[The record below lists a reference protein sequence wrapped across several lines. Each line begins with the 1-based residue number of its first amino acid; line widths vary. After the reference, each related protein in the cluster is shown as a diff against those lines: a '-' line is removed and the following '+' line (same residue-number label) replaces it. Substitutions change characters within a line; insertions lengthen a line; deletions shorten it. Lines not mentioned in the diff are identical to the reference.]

1 MTQEAS
7 AFSQVED
14 VVLQL
19 AIAAFLNNLVYFAVV
34 LGALIV
40 VHEFGHFIVAKK
52 SGVRVERFSIGFGPP
67 LWRKLWRGTE
77 YRLALVPL
85 GGYVKMYGEQ
95 FDEAVDD
102 RQGSFLHQPVW
113 KRIPIV

>member
-1 MTQEAS
+1 MN
-7 AFSQVED
+7 
-14 VVLQL
+14 L
-19 AIAAFLNNLVYFAVV
+19 AISLLP
-34 LGALIV
+34 
-40 VHEFGHFIVAKK
+40 KK

-95 FDEAVDD
+95 FDETVSDT
-102 RQGSFLHQPVW
+102 RGSFSCISQYGDVSPS
-113 KRIPIV
+113 

>member
-1 MTQEAS
+1 M
-7 AFSQVED
+7 
-14 VVLQL
+14 
-19 AIAAFLNNLVYFAVV
+19 
-34 LGALIV
+34 

-85 GGYVKMYGEQ
+85 GGYVKEDTM
-95 FDEAVDD
+95 AS
-102 RQGSFLHQPVW
+102 RL
-113 KRIPIV
+113 

>member
-1 MTQEAS
+1 M
-7 AFSQVED
+7 
-14 VVLQL
+14 QL
-19 AIAAFLNNLVYFAVV
+19 AIAAIFYTLVYFAVV
-34 LGALIV
+34 HGALIV

-85 GGYVKMYGEQ
+85 GGYVKMDGEQ
-95 FDEAVDD
+95 LDETLGDTRALFCIN
-102 RQGSFLHQPVW
+102 QYGSVFPS
-113 KRIPIV
+113 